1 MLSGRT
7 LPRVARSEHGFTLME
22 TLVAMLSAVV
32 VTGATFVILEVAL
45 HQTARIADV
54 AQATQLGRTAMTNI
68 VDKLHSVCLAP
79 QFTPVEQ
86 GSTEKSLI
94 FVGAYG
100 KEAELG
106 SAHKEKIEW
115 TGTSSTPGNLVD
127 YYYPSNGGSWPSFT
141 FAATPTPAGG
151 TRIAEKVSQTET
163 EAKAKVPVFQYY
175 KYSSKVSSGA
185 ENNPLG
191 ALEQVIPPAEGLSAA
206 NAETVASVLV
216 SFRAAP
222 PSGLEALHR
231 TVDLSNQ
238 VTFAFSAPD
247 PEETLK
253 DAPCQ

>member
-1 MLSGRT
+1 MLSGRS
-7 LPRVARSEHGFTLME
+7 LPRRARDEHGFMLIE
-22 TLVAMLSAVV
+22 ILVGLLSAVV
-32 VTGATFVILEVAL
+32 VTGALFVILEVAL

-68 VDKLHSVCLAP
+68 VNKLHSVCLAP
-79 QFTPVEQ
+79 QFTPVES
-86 GSTEKSLI
+86 GSTENKLV

-100 KEAELG
+100 NEAELG

-115 TGTSSTPGNLVD
+115 TGNSSTPGNLID
-127 YYYPSNGGSWPSFT
+127 YYYPSTGGSWPNFT
-141 FAATPTPAGG
+141 FAATPTPAAG
-151 TRIAEKVSQTET
+151 TRIAEKISQTES
-163 EAKAKVPVFQYY
+163 EAKAKVPIFQYY
-175 KYSSKVSSGA
+175 KYASKPSSAA

-191 ALEQVIPPAEGLSAA
+191 ALEKVVPPAEGLSTAS
-206 NAETVASVLV
+206 AETVASVLV

-222 PSGLEALHR
+222 PSGLETLHR
-231 TVDLSNQ
+231 TADLSNQ